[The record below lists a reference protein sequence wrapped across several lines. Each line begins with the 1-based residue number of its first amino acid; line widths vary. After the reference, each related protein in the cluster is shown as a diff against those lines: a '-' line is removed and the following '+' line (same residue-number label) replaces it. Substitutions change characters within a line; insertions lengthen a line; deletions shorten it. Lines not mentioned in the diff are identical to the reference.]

1 MTVIP
6 EIIAK
11 GYGVSFRD
19 IKKIQSADE
28 NTVLFEFPTKLKQGD
43 LCLIL
48 SEMNGIIIPGI
59 RIGDEVTVC
68 IAFYTYIH
76 GVGWR
81 MLDLRT
87 LPQSIDDVETDE
99 IKIKTLEPNLDMTGY
114 EIVEGFD
121 RRAQDEPKP

>member
-11 GYGVSFRD
+11 GYGVSFSD

-48 SEMNGIIIPGI
+48 SETNGIIIPGI

-81 MLDLRT
+81 MLDLST
-87 LPQSIDDVETDE
+87 LPQSVNDVETDE

-121 RRAQDEPKP
+121 RRADG